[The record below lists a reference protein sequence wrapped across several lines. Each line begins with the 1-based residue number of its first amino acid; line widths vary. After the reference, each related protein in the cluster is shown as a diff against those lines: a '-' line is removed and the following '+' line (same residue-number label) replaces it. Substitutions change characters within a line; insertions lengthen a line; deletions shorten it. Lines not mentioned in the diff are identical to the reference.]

1 MMRLDH
7 FLSGQT
13 ALSRRETGEAVRH
26 GRVTVNGAAVR
37 TPEAKIDPEKD
48 TVTLDGSPV
57 SYAAQHYYLLHKP
70 AGVLTAAR
78 DRSQKTVMDLLRPE
92 DRLPGLF
99 PCGRLDK
106 DTSGLLLITDDGALT
121 HRILS
126 PKHHITKYYLAQL
139 RDPYD
144 PAYEAAFAAGMML
157 REGAEEEPCRPAEVV
172 QIGERLAVIALTEGK
187 YHQVRRMFAAAG
199 NFVENLLRFQLGAL
213 QMPENLAQGAYLT
226 VLPKDVEML
235 LKTSSIS
242 SAAAFCRAHYSS
254 YWINERAYLW

>member
-1 MMRLDH
+1 MMRLDR

-26 GRVTVNGAAVR
+26 ARVTVNGAAVR
-37 TPEAKIDPEKD
+37 SPELKIDPETD
-48 TVTLDGSPV
+48 TVALDGVPV
-57 SYAAQHYYLLHKP
+57 RYAAQHYFLLHKP

-78 DRSQKTVMDLLRPE
+78 DRSQKTVMDLIRPE

-99 PCGRLDK
+99 PSGRLDK

-139 RDPYD
+139 RDPYN
-144 PAYEAAFAAGMML
+144 PAYEAAFAEGVVL
-157 REGAEEEPCRPAEVV
+157 REGSGEEKCRPAEVV
-172 QIGERLAVIALTEGK
+172 QIGEKLAVTALTEGK
-187 YHQVRRMFAAAG
+187 YHQVRRMFAAVG
-199 NFVENLLRFQLGAL
+199 NNVENLLRFQLGAL
-213 QMPENLAQGAYLT
+213 QMPENLPQGAYLT
-226 VLPKDVEML
+226 ILPKDVETM

-242 SAAAFCRAHYSS
+242 YAAAFCRAHYSS

>member
-1 MMRLDH
+1 MRLDR

-13 ALSRRETGEAVRH
+13 ALSRREIGEAVRRA
-26 GRVTVNGAAVR
+26 RVTVNGTAVR
-37 TPEAKIDPEKD
+37 SPDCKIDPD
-48 TVTLDGSPV
+48 ADRVTLDGKPV
-57 SYAAQHYYLLHKP
+57 LYAAQHYFLLHKP

-106 DTSGLLLITDDGALT
+106 DTSGLLLITDDGALS
-121 HRILS
+121 HRLLS

-144 PAYEAAFAAGMML
+144 TAYEALFRSGMAL
-157 REGAEEEPCRPAEVV
+157 REGSGEEICLPAEC
-172 QIGERLAVIALTEGK
+172 QGIGPHLAVVALCEGK
-187 YHQVRRMFAAAG
+187 YHQVRRMFAAVG
-199 NFVENLLRFQLGAL
+199 NYVEKLLRFQLGAME
-213 QMPENLAQGAYLT
+213 MPANLAQGAYLT
-226 VLPKDVEML
+226 ILPKDVELM

-242 SAAAFCRAHYSS
+242 LAASFCSKYYSS
-254 YWINERAYLW
+254 YWINESAYLW

>member
-1 MMRLDH
+1 MMRLDR

-13 ALSRRETGEAVRH
+13 ALSRREIGEAVRRA
-26 GRVTVNGAAVR
+26 RVTVNGAAVR
-37 TPEAKIDPEKD
+37 SPDLKINPETDR
-48 TVTLDGSPV
+48 VTLDGKPV
-57 SYAAQHYYLLHKP
+57 CYAEYHYFLLHKP

-78 DRSQKTVMDLLRPE
+78 DRSQKTVMDLLKPE

-106 DTSGLLLITDDGALT
+106 DTSGLLLITDDGALS
-121 HRILS
+121 HRLLS

-144 PAYEAAFAAGMML
+144 TAYEALFRSGMAL
-157 REGAEEEPCRPAEVV
+157 REGSGEEICLPAEC
-172 QIGERLAVIALTEGK
+172 QGIGPHLAVVALCEGK

-199 NFVENLLRFQLGAL
+199 NFVEKLLRFQLGAL
-213 QMPENLAQGAYLT
+213 EMPANLAQGAYLT
-226 VLPKDVEML
+226 ILPKDVETM

-242 SAAAFCRAHYSS
+242 LAAAFCSVNYSS
-254 YWINERAYLW
+254 YWINERAHLW